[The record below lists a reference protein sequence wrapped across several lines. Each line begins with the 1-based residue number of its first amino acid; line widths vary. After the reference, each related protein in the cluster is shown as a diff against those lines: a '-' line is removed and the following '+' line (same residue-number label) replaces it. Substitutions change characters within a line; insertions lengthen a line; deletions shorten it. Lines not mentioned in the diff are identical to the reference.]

1 MANIPINRNPE
12 MLLKLSEDIIKKH
25 KKDGFDS
32 PLSGIDMADMQ
43 GKTKSAREKYAEALE
58 LRKRSEKLTQEV
70 QILLGIHKSQK
81 TTQPGHLLF
90 YATRV
95 RDVLKGVFRETVR
108 KLNDW
113 GFVVNEN
120 GGPDRS

>member
-12 MLLKLSEDIIKKH
+12 MLLKLSEDIIKRH
-25 KKDGFDS
+25 KKDGRNS
-32 PLSGIDMADMQ
+32 PLAGIDMADME
-43 GKTKSAREKYAEALE
+43 KKMRSAREKYSEALE

-70 QILLGIHKSQK
+70 QRLLGIHKSQK

-90 YATRV
+90 YTTRV
-95 RDVLKGVFRETVR
+95 RDVLKGLFRETIR
-108 KLNDW
+108 KLGEW

-120 GGPDRS
+120 GKEDA